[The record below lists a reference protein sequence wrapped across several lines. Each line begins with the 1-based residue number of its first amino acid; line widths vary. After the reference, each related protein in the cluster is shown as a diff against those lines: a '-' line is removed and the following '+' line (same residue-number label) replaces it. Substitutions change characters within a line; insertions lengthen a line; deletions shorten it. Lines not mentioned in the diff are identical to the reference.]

1 LRAGYISTKIQKTG
15 GVDRK
20 PITQELDE
28 ELNRWLA
35 CYGANRHYYPVGGLP
50 NTHLLVPSYT
60 IDPQGGLH
68 LRPLQKLTH
77 PHRLVQ
83 RAIASLDLPT
93 EGEGFHTLRRS
104 SARAFFEQLRQ
115 SSNADHALMVVKSFL
130 NHKNVS
136 QTEHYLGISTER
148 VLRDEALR
156 GQSFLTRHTE
166 ATESVPGTITL
177 RGVES
182 A

>member
-1 LRAGYISTKIQKTG
+1 
-15 GVDRK
+15 
-20 PITQELDE
+20 
-28 ELNRWLA
+28 
-35 CYGANRHYYPVGGLP
+35 VGGLP

-156 GQSFLTRHTE
+156 GQSFLSPLAWVGGPPGCTCAHLGDKHRAHCDLTRHTE
-166 ATESVPGTITL
+166 ATEFLPGTITL